1 MKTKPTR
8 STLNTI
14 ANWADEIFDSH
25 FSVKEIAKR
34 HGVTPRQVRRYFK
47 QKTGESLHAFMYRQR
62 LDLAMSKLKSA
73 GGLRIKELAA
83 ELGYQVASS
92 LSHAFKKRFGI
103 PPTEARGVG

>member
-1 MKTKPTR
+1 M
-8 STLNTI
+8 
-14 ANWADEIFDSH
+14 
-25 FSVKEIAKR
+25 
-34 HGVTPRQVRRYFK
+34 G
-47 QKTGESLHAFMYRQR
+47 QR

-83 ELGYQVASS
+83 ELGYKVASS

>member
-1 MKTKPTR
+1 MKTQLKR

-14 ANWADEIFDSH
+14 ANWADEIFASH

-34 HGVTPRQVRRYFK
+34 HGVTSRQVRRYYRH
-47 QKTGESLHAFMYRQR
+47 KTGESLHAFIYRQC
-62 LDLAMSKLKSA
+62 LDLAMSKLKST

-103 PPTEARGVG
+103 PPSEARGAA